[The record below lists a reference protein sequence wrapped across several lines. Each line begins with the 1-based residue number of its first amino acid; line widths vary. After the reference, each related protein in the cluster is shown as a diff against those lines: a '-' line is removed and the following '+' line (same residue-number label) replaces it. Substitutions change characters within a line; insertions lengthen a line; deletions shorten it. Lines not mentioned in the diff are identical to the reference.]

1 MMVIYTILTYTKP
14 KRVIDFDLISYYSI
28 YCMKRILKLI
38 YILSYYLLIQPS
50 IVLYALT
57 ELFSVHFTVKNLILV
72 SLIINLLSEKIKI
85 RRKKQ
90 YNGPIL

>member
-1 MMVIYTILTYTKP
+1 MMVTYTILTYTKP
-14 KRVIDFDLISYYSI
+14 KRVIDFDLIPYNSI

-38 YILSYYLLIQPS
+38 YILSYYLLIQPA
-50 IVLYALT
+50 IVLYALSK
-57 ELFSVHFTVKNLILV
+57 LLSIHFTFENLILI

>member
-1 MMVIYTILTYTKP
+1 
-14 KRVIDFDLISYYSI
+14 
-28 YCMKRILKLI
+28 MKRILKLI